1 MEPESTYYGL
11 QIPPEALEGHE
22 TPVPRLYTDKQE
34 MMNALKQF
42 KGARFKVFTN
52 EVEAVDF
59 ASVSMPA
66 QRQKVKTD
74 FQWYISE

>member
-1 MEPESTYYGL
+1 MESETVYYGL

-22 TPVPRLYTDKQE
+22 SPVPRLYTDKQE
-34 MMNALKQF
+34 AMKAWKQF
-42 KGARFKVFTN
+42 KGARFKGFTN

-66 QRQKVKTD
+66 QQQKVKAD
-74 FQWYISE
+74 FVRA